1 MSMNI
6 HHNLKLHNGIEMPLI
21 GLGTYNLEGGRP
33 TVETVKAALD
43 LGFRSIDTASFY
55 NNELEVGEGIKESAV
70 FRKDVFV
77 TTKLWNDEHG
87 YDAALRAFEA
97 SLRRLDMDYVDLYL
111 IHWPGKDKYIETW
124 KAFERLYGEGVVKA
138 IGVSNFQEHHLSKL
152 LSTCNEKPAV
162 NQIELH
168 PRLTQ
173 EKLREY
179 CKKLNI
185 KVEAWSPLAN
195 GRLLN
200 EPTINYIAKKHGRTP
215 AQIILRWHVQNDI
228 IVIPKTSSIKRLAE
242 NGNIFDFRLSMEEM
256 NLIDS
261 LNMNERIGQD
271 PDKMIF

>member
-1 MSMNI
+1 MNI
-6 HHNLKLHNGIEMPLI
+6 QHKLKLHNGIEMPLI
-21 GLGTYNLEGGRP
+21 GLGTYGLGGGRA
-33 TVETVKAALD
+33 TVEIVKAALD
-43 LGFRSIDTASFY
+43 LGIRSIDTASFY
-55 NNELEVGEGIKESAV
+55 KNEQEVGEGIKESAV
-70 FRKDVFV
+70 FRKEVFV

-87 YDAALRAFEA
+87 YDAALKAIEA

-111 IHWPGKDKYIETW
+111 IHWPGKDRYIETW
-124 KAFERLYGEGVVKA
+124 KALERLYDEGTVKA
-138 IGVSNFQEHHLSKL
+138 IGVSNFQEHHLSRL
-152 LSTCNEKPAV
+152 LSSCNEKPAV

-173 EKLREY
+173 ERLREY
-179 CKKLNI
+179 CKKMGI

-200 EPTINYIAKKHGRTP
+200 EPTINYIAKKHARTP
-215 AQIILRWHVQNDI
+215 AQIILRWHVQNEVM
-228 IVIPKTSSIKRLAE
+228 VIPKTASRKRLVE
-242 NGNIFDFRLSMEEM
+242 NTNIFDFRLSMEEM

>member
-1 MSMNI
+1 MNI

-21 GLGTYNLEGGRP
+21 GLGTYNLGGGRP

-261 LNMNERIGQD
+261 LNMNERVGQD

>member
-1 MSMNI
+1 MNI

-21 GLGTYNLEGGRP
+21 GLGTYNLGGGRP

-77 TTKLWNDEHG
+77 TTKLWNDEQG

>member
-1 MSMNI
+1 MNI
-6 HHNLKLHNGIEMPLI
+6 QHKLKLHNGIEMPFI
-21 GLGTYNLEGGRP
+21 GLGTYGLGGGRA
-33 TVETVKAALD
+33 TVEIVKAALD
-43 LGFRSIDTASFY
+43 LGIRSIDTASFY
-55 NNELEVGEGIKESAV
+55 KNEQEVGEGIKESAV
-70 FRKDVFV
+70 FRKEVFV

-87 YDAALRAFEA
+87 YDAALKAIEA

-111 IHWPGKDKYIETW
+111 IHWPGKDRYIETW
-124 KAFERLYGEGVVKA
+124 KALERLYDEGTVKA
-138 IGVSNFQEHHLSKL
+138 IGVSNFQEHHLSRL
-152 LSTCNEKPAV
+152 LSSCNEKPAV

-173 EKLREY
+173 ERLREY
-179 CKKLNI
+179 CKKMGI

-200 EPTINYIAKKHGRTP
+200 EPTINYIAKKHARTP
-215 AQIILRWHVQNDI
+215 AQIILRWHVQNEVM
-228 IVIPKTSSIKRLAE
+228 VIPKTASRKRLVE
-242 NGNIFDFRLSMEEM
+242 NTNIFDFRLSMEEM